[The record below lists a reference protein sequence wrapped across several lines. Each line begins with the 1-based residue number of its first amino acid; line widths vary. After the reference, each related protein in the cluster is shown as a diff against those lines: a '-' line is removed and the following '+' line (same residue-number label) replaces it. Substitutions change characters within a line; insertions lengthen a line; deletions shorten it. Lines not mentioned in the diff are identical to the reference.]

1 MEISPYY
8 LFLLLLH
15 SFFFGGF
22 LGVLNDVNRIV
33 RVFFGV
39 SYSQKSFRSLYARDL
54 PIIRRPLVLRE
65 QGIVKKGALSV
76 LIFFQDLLLMTVGGV
91 GTVLLQYEYNSGR
104 FRFFCLPALIFGFLL
119 YYFTVGKLVMLL
131 SEGIVFII
139 RATVLIL
146 GSCILSP
153 FVKIFRFFVKKLKKI
168 TKKIQILIAKITKK
182 LYNKRKKQEWL
193 HKAEKGFSLFEG

>member
-39 SYSQKSFRSLYARDL
+39 SYSQKSFRSLYAREL

-65 QGIVKKGALSV
+65 QGSVKKGALSV
-76 LIFFQDLLLMTVGGV
+76 LIFFQDLVLMTVGGV

-104 FRFFCLPALIFGFLL
+104 FRFFCLPALILGFLL

-146 GSCILSP
+146 GNCILSP